1 MCKVVYFIT
10 RGASPYSDLYNV
22 LKSKQAPLDLLPS
35 LSSKIIARSYLMA
48 LWQPPL
54 SQEGLDGGKSVR
66 FHGQEIISGPSPSA
80 SVCLCL

>member
-1 MCKVVYFIT
+1 MHKVVYFIIC
-10 RGASPYSDLYNV
+10 GASPYSDLYNV
-22 LKSKQAPLDLLPS
+22 LKSKQAPLDLLLS
-35 LSSKIIARSYLMA
+35 LSSKMTAWSYLMA

-66 FHGQEIISGPSPSA
+66 FHGQEIVSGTSPSA